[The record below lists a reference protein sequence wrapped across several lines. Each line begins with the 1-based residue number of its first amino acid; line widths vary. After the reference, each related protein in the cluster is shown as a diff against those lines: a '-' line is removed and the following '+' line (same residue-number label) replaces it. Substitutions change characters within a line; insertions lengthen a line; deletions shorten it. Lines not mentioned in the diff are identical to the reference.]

1 MKVRLNTN
9 QRVINKQN
17 YYDKLKNILER
28 IDDNIEKT
36 KRNYDGDGKGT
47 ELPES
52 SKNELLIGELISSSQ
67 SSSAAN
73 ANNYKK
79 QIIICA
85 ICTKDEYKYICPKCK
100 VKYCSVKCFK
110 DHNIDCTENF
120 YKNCV
125 EEELKSTKIEAKEK
139 QSFKRNIQNIFSKQ
153 AQEDEIYDQEKL
165 KEINESKINHLEEL
179 LFKLNNNTV
188 DLEKDLSKADWESFS
203 KFMNGFSEDVY
214 ANEIESRD
222 NSSDNNINMI
232 KVWKPFWEAKLPNG
246 FEPSLNAYDN
256 SIMFILDEESKQKLK
271 DYELNE
277 FLEYQSDNDNNNNN
291 GNRNISAAAAA
302 EQKENSKFEFKE
314 MKDIADEV
322 ADNVEDFNNIIN
334 NPNLFEEKE
343 KEKDEILI
351 EEDKIQFITLNNK
364 KVRIDGNIIYRS
376 ILLKYENIPNL
387 NTLSKITPNDKNLFT
402 LIDLVLNMSY
412 LFRLYNGELSDKENI
427 IDIIAYLTH
436 NTKVLYDKT
445 ILFENILETLNKFKL
460 YVSTYESKNSKFIFE
475 LAIKDLIKIF
485 QNKFFLVESM
495 FRLYEIIHKFL
506 KEFKS
511 DLSKFNNGNQSDTN
525 SKKNQELIRNLMLA
539 KHKIL
544 YFLSYVKSVKNER
557 IEELVKEMKLVV
569 KENEDINKFGAKL
582 QLYINKANK

>member
-1 MKVRLNTN
+1 M
-9 QRVINKQN
+9 
-17 YYDKLKNILER
+17 
-28 IDDNIEKT
+28 
-36 KRNYDGDGKGT
+36 
-47 ELPES
+47 
-52 SKNELLIGELISSSQ
+52 
-67 SSSAAN
+67 
-73 ANNYKK
+73 
-79 QIIICA
+79 
-85 ICTKDEYKYICPKCK
+85 
-100 VKYCSVKCFK
+100 
-110 DHNIDCTENF
+110 
-120 YKNCV
+120 
-125 EEELKSTKIEAKEK
+125 
-139 QSFKRNIQNIFSKQ
+139 
-153 AQEDEIYDQEKL
+153 
-165 KEINESKINHLEEL
+165 EEL

-334 NPNLFEEKE
+334 NPKLFEEKE

-364 KVRIDGNIIYRS
+364 KVRIDRNIIYRS

-387 NTLSKITPNDKNLFT
+387 NTLSKITPNDKNLFS